1 MGDTTHCR
9 DNRGDHTKGRQQL
22 CIKPTGFLVFEVN
35 LPLNRGDTDRDGDLK
50 SRLLIFEV
58 NLALNRGDTDRDGD
72 LKSLVF
78 EIFDRLFLGDREF
91 FLWYLFDRL

>member
-1 MGDTTHCR
+1 MPL
-9 DNRGDHTKGRQQL
+9 NRGDTDREGDLKSRL
-22 CIKPTGFLVFEVN
+22 LLIFEVN
-35 LPLNRGDTDRDGDLK
+35 LALNRGDTDRDGDLK

-58 NLALNRGDTDRDGD
+58 NLALNRGDTDHDGD

-78 EIFDRLFLGDREF
+78 EVFDRLFLGDREF